1 VLTNEN
7 VSNFSRGTEADV
19 QKIVE
24 VVAQSTELR
33 YEATYY
39 SSLGEFVNSYSNV
52 ITCNDDVFKD
62 HGQGTCLENNGKL
75 FLAWNM
81 RAKHGRLV
89 STGVYIARLAYR
101 IKVGSKTVVDRTQD
115 FLWGVRRGKAN
126 ALDLGF

>member
-1 VLTNEN
+1 
-7 VSNFSRGTEADV
+7 
-19 QKIVE
+19 
-24 VVAQSTELR
+24 VAQSTELR

-52 ITCNDDVFKD
+52 ITCNDDVFKN

-81 RAKHGRLV
+81 RAKNGRLV

-126 ALDLGF
+126 ALDLGL